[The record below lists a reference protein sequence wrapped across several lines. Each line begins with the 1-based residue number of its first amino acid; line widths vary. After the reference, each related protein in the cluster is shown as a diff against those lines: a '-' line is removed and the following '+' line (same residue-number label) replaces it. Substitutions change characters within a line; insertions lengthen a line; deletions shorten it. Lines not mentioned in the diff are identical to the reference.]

1 MTTVWFAALGSTSA
15 RVSSRWS
22 GMMQMLGNKNAVI
35 YGGGGA
41 IGGAVAR
48 VFAREG
54 ARVFI
59 AGRTQ
64 AKLDAVARDIA
75 VAGGT
80 VETAQVDVL
89 DQQAV
94 VEHAGTVAAT
104 AGSIDIALNAVSVMH
119 DQGTLLADL
128 SLEEFMRPIDGFLRS
143 LFITSKAVAPH
154 MGRKRPGVILT
165 LSEPGAK
172 LAVGGILGHGV
183 SAAGKEAFSRLLAA
197 ELAASNI
204 RVIDIRPHA
213 VIDAPAAGSYTKD
226 LFKQL
231 AEATGQSVQEFLEG
245 GMLQGT
251 LLKRLPALSEIA
263 ETAAFLA
270 SDRAGTMTGTVVN
283 LSGGALVD

>member
-1 MTTVWFAALGSTSA
+1 M
-15 RVSSRWS
+15 S
-22 GMMQMLGNKNAVI
+22 GLLLEKKSAVI

-48 VFAREG
+48 VFARDG

-64 AKLDAVARDIA
+64 AKLDAVAHDIA
-75 VAGGT
+75 AAGGT
-80 VETAQVDVL
+80 VETAVVDVF

-94 VEHAGTVAAT
+94 ERHAEAVAAA
-104 AGSIDIALNAVSVMH
+104 AGSIDVALNAVSVMH

-128 SLEEFMRPIDGFLRS
+128 SLEEFMRPIDGFLRT

-154 MGRKRPGVILT
+154 MGRERPGVILT

-172 LAVGGILGHGV
+172 LAIGGILGHGV

-197 ELAASNI
+197 ELAPRNI

-213 VIDAPAAGSYTKD
+213 VIDAPDAGSYTKD
-226 LFKQL
+226 LFKPP
-231 AEATGQSVQEFLEG
+231 AAAAGQSVQEFLEG
-245 GMLQGT
+245 GLVPGT
-251 LLKRLPALSEIA
+251 LLKRLPTLSEIA

-270 SDRAGTMTGTVVN
+270 SDRAGAMTGTVVN
-283 LSGGALVD
+283 LSAGALVD

>member
-1 MTTVWFAALGSTSA
+1 MSAL
-15 RVSSRWS
+15 
-22 GMMQMLGNKNAVI
+22 LLEDKNAVI

-41 IGGAVAR
+41 IGGAVAQ

-54 ARVFI
+54 ARVFL

-75 VAGGT
+75 AAGGT

-94 VEHAGTVAAT
+94 DKHVAAIAAM
-104 AGSIDIALNAVSVMH
+104 AGGIDIALNAVSVMH
-119 DQGTLLADL
+119 DQGTPLADL
-128 SLEEFMRPIDGFLRS
+128 SLEEFMRPIDGFLRA

-154 MGRKRPGVILT
+154 MGRERPGVILT

-172 LAVGGILGHGV
+172 LATGGILGHGV

-197 ELAASNI
+197 ELAPSNI
-204 RVIDIRPHA
+204 RVIDLRPHA
-213 VIDAPAAGSYTKD
+213 VVDAPAAGSYTKD

-231 AEATGQSVQEFLEG
+231 AAAGGQSVQEFLEDG
-245 GMLQGT
+245 LAQGT
-251 LLKRLPALSEIA
+251 LLKRLPTLAQIA

-270 SDRAGTMTGTVVN
+270 SDRAGAMTGTIAN

>member
-1 MTTVWFAALGSTSA
+1 M
-15 RVSSRWS
+15 S
-22 GMMQMLGNKNAVI
+22 GLLLENKNAVI

-59 AGRTQ
+59 AGRTK
-64 AKLDAVARDIA
+64 ATLDAVARDITA
-75 VAGGT
+75 AGGT
-80 VETAQVDVL
+80 VDTAPVDVE

-94 VEHAGTVAAT
+94 EDHADAVAAN

-128 SLEEFMRPIDGFLRS
+128 SLEEFMRPIDGFLRP
-143 LFITSKAVAPH
+143 LFITSKAVARH
-154 MGRKRPGVILT
+154 MGRSRTGVILT

-172 LAVGGILGHGV
+172 LALGGILGHGV

-197 ELAASNI
+197 ELAPANI
-204 RVIDIRPHA
+204 RVVDIRPHA
-213 VIDAPAAGSYTKD
+213 VADAPAAGSYTKE
-226 LFKQL
+226 LFGPM
-231 AEATGQSVQEFLEG
+231 AAAGGQTTQEFLENG
-245 GMLQGT
+245 LAQGT
-251 LLKRLPALSEIA
+251 LLKRLPTLSEIA

-270 SDRAGTMTGTVVN
+270 SDRAGAMTGTVAN
-283 LSGGALVD
+283 LTAGALVD